1 MKEQILKS
9 RLSEILDLTQ
19 VDWNNVFINTS
30 KNYTKVVADY
40 YNKGMTSGEISKILN
55 MDRHTV
61 QKKLADAKEIGWVD
75 YVPISVIELCKKDV
89 KIIDTQTQETII
101 IHGVNEACNW
111 FKEKYNMPVDR
122 HTIKDYVRG
131 ERVIY
136 YGGKHVE
143 SLSQK
148 LYKGRFKFEHI
159 KNNENK

>member
-1 MKEQILKS
+1 MCQSL
-9 RLSEILDLTQ
+9 
-19 VDWNNVFINTS
+19 
-30 KNYTKVVADY
+30 
-40 YNKGMTSGEISKILN
+40 
-55 MDRHTV
+55 
-61 QKKLADAKEIGWVD
+61 
-75 YVPISVIELCKKDV
+75 IELCKKDV

-111 FKEKYNMPVDR
+111 FKEKYNIPVDR